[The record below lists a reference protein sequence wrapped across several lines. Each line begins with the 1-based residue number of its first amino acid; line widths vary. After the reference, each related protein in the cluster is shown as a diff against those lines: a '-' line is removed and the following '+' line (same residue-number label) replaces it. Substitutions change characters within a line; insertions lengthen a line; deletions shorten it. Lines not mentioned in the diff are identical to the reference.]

1 MFFQA
6 EAYVL
11 MDYLVNY
18 ELYGYI
24 WFWLLAQKQIPIL
37 FEASL

>member
-11 MDYLVNY
+11 MDYLVSY
-18 ELYGYI
+18 KSHGYI
-24 WFWLLAQKQIPIL
+24 WVWLLAQKQIPIL